1 MTKTEKAVIWAIE
14 IANDPAHGYDQ
25 DNRWGPD
32 YDCSSLVISA
42 WQQAGVPVKTKGAYN
57 TKSMKSVF
65 LSCGFKDVTS
75 SVNLDNGSGMKRGDV
90 LLNIVSHAVM
100 HIGNGKVVAARINEN
115 GEDHG
120 GTPGDQDGEE
130 IKIQNYY
137 NFPWDCVLRYTED
150 SSTTDPEPQPTTG
163 NAKIRKGQSYA
174 NKFANAAE
182 ILLHLRAY
190 DPNGVEI
197 PGTFG
202 SGLLSAVKAF
212 QKAQNLTVSGTC
224 DRNTFLKLIN

>member
-1 MTKTEKAVIWAIE
+1 MTKTEKAVTWAIE

-120 GTPGDQDGEE
+120 GTPGDQNGEE

-137 NFPWDCVLRYTED
+137 NFP
-150 SSTTDPEPQPTTG
+150 
-163 NAKIRKGQSYA
+163 
-174 NKFANAAE
+174 
-182 ILLHLRAY
+182 
-190 DPNGVEI
+190 
-197 PGTFG
+197 
-202 SGLLSAVKAF
+202 
-212 QKAQNLTVSGTC
+212 
-224 DRNTFLKLIN
+224 

>member
-1 MTKTEKAVIWAIE
+1 MTKTEKAVTWAIE

-90 LLNIVSHAVM
+90 LLNIARHTVM
-100 HIGNGKVVAARINEN
+100 HIGNGKVVSASINEN
-115 GEDHG
+115 GGAHG
-120 GTPGDQDGEE
+120 GTPGDQNGNE
-130 IKIQNYY
+130 IKSRI
-137 NFPWDCVLRYTED
+137 
-150 SSTTDPEPQPTTG
+150 TTTARG
-163 NAKIRKGQSYA
+163 IVFFVIMKI
-174 NKFANAAE
+174 
-182 ILLHLRAY
+182 LHLRIQNHSQLLEMPKSAKVRVM
-190 DPNGVEI
+190 PINLPI
-197 PGTFG
+197 LASPLPGKEMLPLRKQ
-202 SGLLSAVKAF
+202 LLKF
-212 QKAQNLTVSGTC
+212 FRQL
-224 DRNTFLKLIN
+224 

>member
-1 MTKTEKAVIWAIE
+1 MTKTEKAVTWAIE

-90 LLNIVSHAVM
+90 LLNIARHTVM
-100 HIGNGKVVAARINEN
+100 HIGNGKVVSASINEN
-115 GEDHG
+115 GGAHG
-120 GTPGDQDGEE
+120 GTPGDQNGNE

-137 NFPWDCVLRYTED
+137 HSQLLEMPKSAKVRVMPINLPILASPLPGKEMLPLRK
-150 SSTTDPEPQPTTG
+150 QLL
-163 NAKIRKGQSYA
+163 
-174 NKFANAAE
+174 KFFRQ
-182 ILLHLRAY
+182 L
-190 DPNGVEI
+190 
-197 PGTFG
+197 
-202 SGLLSAVKAF
+202 
-212 QKAQNLTVSGTC
+212 
-224 DRNTFLKLIN
+224 